1 MMAKDNK
8 RNIKR
13 RQFIQRI
20 GRTGGLAALTHFV
33 LLGSGEKKA
42 YALIGD
48 CTSQQTD
55 DCETPSGD
63 VCRPGSF
70 GGNLD
75 PDYCS
80 PSDVPAENYADV
92 CGSGTDASDDQC
104 WNAGMESEYDD
115 NCNGPGTLDN
125 PDFCEDPW
133 TNPVPDYCNY
143 SAIPP
148 EEMGDISH
156 HG

>member
-1 MMAKDNK
+1 
-8 RNIKR
+8 
-13 RQFIQRI
+13 
-20 GRTGGLAALTHFV
+20 
-33 LLGSGEKKA
+33 
-42 YALIGD
+42 
-48 CTSQQTD
+48 
-55 DCETPSGD
+55 
-63 VCRPGSF
+63 
-70 GGNLD
+70 
-75 PDYCS
+75 
-80 PSDVPAENYADV
+80 
-92 CGSGTDASDDQC
+92 
-104 WNAGMESEYDD
+104 MESEYDD

>member
-48 CTSQQTD
+48 CTSVL
-55 DCETPSGD
+55 S
-63 VCRPGSF
+63 
-70 GGNLD
+70 
-75 PDYCS
+75 
-80 PSDVPAENYADV
+80 
-92 CGSGTDASDDQC
+92 
-104 WNAGMESEYDD
+104 
-115 NCNGPGTLDN
+115 
-125 PDFCEDPW
+125 
-133 TNPVPDYCNY
+133 
-143 SAIPP
+143 
-148 EEMGDISH
+148 
-156 HG
+156 